1 MRRIW
6 AFVLAAFVV
15 ILGLVTAGIAFGSG
29 SGGEIA
35 KPEVIRLV
43 TKGGQFTFLPL
54 NTSKHSLIG
63 DQAVISAPVF
73 NMGTD
78 TKIGH
83 QHAICTLM
91 DKKGIVGECMIK
103 TFLHDGEIVAS
114 AVVHF
119 GVADHTLGA
128 VTGGTGRYRNARGQ
142 VVLVNSLAATE
153 GFIFRIE
160 P

>member
-1 MRRIW
+1 
-6 AFVLAAFVV
+6 
-15 ILGLVTAGIAFGSG
+15 
-29 SGGEIA
+29 
-35 KPEVIRLV
+35 
-43 TKGGQFTFLPL
+43 
-54 NTSKHSLIG
+54 
-63 DQAVISAPVF
+63 VISAPVF